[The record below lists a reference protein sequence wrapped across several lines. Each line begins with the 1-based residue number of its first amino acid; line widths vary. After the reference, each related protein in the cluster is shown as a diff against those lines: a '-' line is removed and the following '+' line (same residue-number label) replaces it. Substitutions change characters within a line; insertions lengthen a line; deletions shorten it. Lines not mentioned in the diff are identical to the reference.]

1 MVVTVLETVLY
12 NEPFLFIF
20 LMIDW
25 AGSVILHLAKRI
37 AAALAIANVEVAR
50 VFSESDKI
58 GKNVSKLFWS
68 LSLLNDFLS

>member
-1 MVVTVLETVLY
+1 
-12 NEPFLFIF
+12 
-20 LMIDW
+20 MIDW

-68 LSLLNDFLS
+68 LSLLNDCHE

>member
-1 MVVTVLETVLY
+1 
-12 NEPFLFIF
+12 
-20 LMIDW
+20 MIDW
-25 AGSVILHLAKRI
+25 AGSVILHLAKRM

-68 LSLLNDFLS
+68 LSLLNDFFVMNTSYPTC